1 MKNQKML
8 KAVVVE
14 PGYASY
20 AIEHDILKEYVSE
33 ILIIREDARYDEKMA
48 MLKVAEAVLVRE
60 AVMDKELIGQMENCR
75 VIVRYGVGVDNIDL
89 EAAKARRIFVA
100 NVPQY
105 GAVHEV
111 SCHAVAMVLAV
122 ARLIVKRDRAVRNG
136 EWGIGDAEPIYSFR
150 GKGLGII
157 GFGSIARSF
166 LEKMQPF
173 GFKDIWIYHPRL
185 SKQEI
190 SKFGGT
196 KATVEEVCRN
206 SDVISLHAPL
216 TMNTRHII
224 SSDEFTMMSPRA
236 IVVNTGRG
244 ALIDE
249 QALVQALKEGTIKG
263 AGIDVFE
270 NEPPAT
276 DNPLFKLDNVVVSD
290 HTAWYSDQSLGE
302 LQAKAANEVY
312 RVFSGEKPTSWLN
325 PW

>member
-1 MKNQKML
+1 MTDQKKL
-8 KAVVVE
+8 KAVVIE

-20 AIEHDILKEYVSE
+20 ALELDILKEYVSE
-33 ILIIREDARYDEKMA
+33 ILIVREDARHDEKVA
-48 MLKVAEAVLVRE
+48 MLKGAEAVLVRE
-60 AVMDKELIGQMENCR
+60 AVVDKELIGQMEHCR

-100 NVPQY
+100 NVPRY

-136 EWGIGDAEPIYSFR
+136 QWGIGDAEPIYSFR
-150 GKGLGII
+150 DKGLGII

-166 LEKMQPF
+166 LEKMRPF

-185 SKQEI
+185 SRQEI
-190 SKFGGT
+190 SRFGGT

-216 TMNTRHII
+216 TENTRHMI
-224 SSDEFTMMSPRA
+224 SSDEFAMMSPRT

-249 QALVQALKEGTIKG
+249 QALFKALTEGTIRG

-270 NEPPAT
+270 NEPPAP
-276 DNPLFKLDNVVVSD
+276 DNPLFKLDNIVVSD
-290 HTAWYSDQSLGE
+290 HTAWYSDRSLGE
-302 LQAKAANEVY
+302 LQAKAAEEVY
-312 RVFSGEKPTSWLN
+312 RVFSGEHPVSWLN

>member
-1 MKNQKML
+1 MTGKKML

-14 PGYASY
+14 PGYVSY
-20 AIEHDILKEYVSE
+20 AIEHEILKEYVSE
-33 ILIIREDARYDEKMA
+33 ILIVREDARYDEKVV
-48 MLKVAEAVLVRE
+48 MLKNADAVLVRE
-60 AVMDKELIGQMENCR
+60 AVVDKELIEQMENCR
-75 VIVRYGVGVDNIDL
+75 VVVRYGVGVDNIDL
-89 EAAKARRIFVA
+89 EAAKSRRIFVA

-122 ARLIVKRDRAVRNG
+122 ARLLVKRDRAVRNG
-136 EWGIGDAEPIYSFR
+136 EWGIGEAEPIYSFR

-166 LEKMQPF
+166 LEKMRPF

-196 KATVEEVCRN
+196 KATIEEVCRN

-216 TMNTRHII
+216 TEDTRHII
-224 SSDEFTMMSPRA
+224 NSDKLAMMNPRT

-249 QALVQALKEGTIKG
+249 HALVQALRRGTIKG

-270 NEPPAT
+270 NEPPAS
-276 DNPLFKLDNVVVSD
+276 DHPLFKLDNVVVSD
-290 HTAWYSDQSLGE
+290 HTAWYSDRSLGE
-302 LQAKAANEVY
+302 LQAKAAKEVY
-312 RVFSGEKPTSWLN
+312 RVFSGEKPASWLN

>member
-1 MKNQKML
+1 MTNQKML
-8 KAVVVE
+8 KVVVVE

-20 AIEHDILKEYVSE
+20 AIEYDILKEYVSE
-33 ILIIREDARYDEKMA
+33 ILIVREDARYDEKVA

-60 AVMDKELIGQMENCR
+60 AVVDKELIEQMENCR

-166 LEKMQPF
+166 LEKMHPF

-216 TMNTRHII
+216 TENSRHMI
-224 SSDEFTMMSPRA
+224 SSDEFAMMSPRT

-249 QALVQALKEGTIKG
+249 QALVQALREGTIKG

-290 HTAWYSDQSLGE
+290 HTAWYSDRSLGE

>member
-1 MKNQKML
+1 M
-8 KAVVVE
+8 
-14 PGYASY
+14 G
-20 AIEHDILKEYVSE
+20 
-33 ILIIREDARYDEKMA
+33 
-48 MLKVAEAVLVRE
+48 
-60 AVMDKELIGQMENCR
+60 NCR

-111 SCHAVAMVLAV
+111 SCHAVALVLAV
-122 ARLIVKRDRAVRNG
+122 ARLIIKRDRAVRNG

-150 GKGLGII
+150 DKGLGII

-166 LEKMQPF
+166 LEKMHPF

-185 SKQEI
+185 SQQEI
-190 SKFGGT
+190 STFGGT

-216 TMNTRHII
+216 TENTRHII
-224 SSDEFTMMSPRA
+224 SSDEFAMMSPRA

-290 HTAWYSDQSLGE
+290 HTAWYSDRSLGE

-312 RVFSGEKPTSWLN
+312 RVFSGEKPASWLN

>member
-1 MKNQKML
+1 MTDQKML
-8 KAVVVE
+8 KVVVVE

-33 ILIIREDARYDEKMA
+33 ILIVHEDARYDEKVA
-48 MLKVAEAVLVRE
+48 MLKDAEAVLVRE
-60 AVMDKELIGQMENCR
+60 AVVDKELIEQMKNCR

-111 SCHAVAMVLAV
+111 SCHAVAMVLSV
-122 ARLIVKRDRAVRNG
+122 ARLIIQRDRAVRSG
-136 EWGIGDAEPIYSFR
+136 EWGIGEAEPIYSFR
-150 GKGLGII
+150 DKGLGII
-157 GFGSIARSF
+157 GFGSIGRSF

-173 GFKDIWIYHPRL
+173 GFKNIWIYHPRL
-185 SKQEI
+185 TKQEI
-190 SKFGGT
+190 GKFGGT

-216 TMNTRHII
+216 TENTRHII
-224 SSDEFTMMSPRA
+224 SSDEFAMMSPRA

-249 QALVQALKEGTIKG
+249 QALVRALQEGTIKG

-276 DNPLFKLDNVVVSD
+276 DNPLFKLNNVVVSD
-290 HTAWYSDQSLGE
+290 HTAWYSDRSLGE

-312 RVFSGEKPTSWLN
+312 RVFSGEKPASWLN

>member
-1 MKNQKML
+1 ML
-8 KAVVVE
+8 KVVVIE

-20 AIEHDILKEYVSE
+20 AVEHDILKAYVSE
-33 ILIIREDARYDEKMA
+33 ILIVREDARYDKKVA
-48 MLKVAEAVLVRE
+48 MLKVADAVLVRE
-60 AVMDKELIGQMENCR
+60 AVVDNELIEQMENCR

-89 EAAKARRIFVA
+89 DAAKARRIFVA

-111 SCHAVAMVLAV
+111 GCHAVAMVLAV
-122 ARLIVKRDRAVRNG
+122 ARLVVKRDRAVRNG
-136 EWGIGDAEPIYSFR
+136 AWGIGDAEPVYSFR

-157 GFGSIARSF
+157 GFGSIGRSF
-166 LEKMQPF
+166 LEKMHPF

-185 SKQEI
+185 SEQEI

-216 TMNTRHII
+216 TEHTRHII
-224 SSDEFTMMSPRA
+224 SSREFAMMSPRT

-249 QALVQALKEGTIKG
+249 KALVQALQEGTIKG

-270 NEPPAT
+270 HEPPAK
-276 DNPLFKLDNVVVSD
+276 DHPLFKLDNIVVSD

-302 LQAKAANEVY
+302 LQTKAANEVY
-312 RVFSGEKPTSWLN
+312 RVFSGEKPASWLN